1 MLLPISKG
9 IGDHSAKPLCPPIN
23 ISQYACLLV
32 EAVLNQFLQSVEC
45 LALIGT
51 VRHQRDRHTVD
62 DTEGQNAEQTLC
74 IDAAVILLDPNR
86 TLVGIGFMSKALV
99 IFIAAMVAMIVN
111 SYSGIKQTKAVHL
124 WVGQTFGANNFELLT
139 RVAIPSALPMI
150 FTGLDVAM
158 GAAWTTLVAAELLA
172 STSGLG
178 FMMQQAR
185 GIFRLD
191 IVMVGMVTIAIS
203 GYILSLIIEKLD
215 SVLVRGG
222 SRR

>member
-1 MLLPISKG
+1 M
-9 IGDHSAKPLCPPIN
+9 
-23 ISQYACLLV
+23 V
-32 EAVLNQFLQSVEC
+32 
-45 LALIGT
+45 
-51 VRHQRDRHTVD
+51 
-62 DTEGQNAEQTLC
+62 
-74 IDAAVILLDPNR
+74 

-215 SVLVRGG
+215 SVLVKGG